1 MQYPGYNSGQVAFSE
16 GNWFPFK
23 IHNLIQLQDN
33 NWYFVLMDTN
43 GLKHFLSAE
52 YYKNFNFQTGDVISC
67 RIDKIN
73 CTGRIFLEPKHPYYI
88 EGEIY
93 SFDVLTFI
101 ENQKYGVLVVKDI
114 FENRIEMQQELVQVT
129 NYKVKK
135 KVRCLVISIKKGTPN
150 LELFT
155 T

>member
-1 MQYPGYNSGQVAFSE
+1 
-16 GNWFPFK
+16 
-23 IHNLIQLQDN
+23 
-33 NWYFVLMDTN
+33 MDTN
-43 GLKHFLSAE
+43 GLKHFLPAE
-52 YYKNFNFQTGDVISC
+52 YYTNFNFQTGDVISC

-93 SFDVLTFI
+93 SFDVLNFI
-101 ENQKYGVLVVKDI
+101 ENEKYGVLVVKDI
-114 FENRIEMQQELVQVT
+114 FENRIELQQEMVQVT